1 MLTDLTFNELYYI
14 CCHLRERD
22 AAEIYGMRPHD
33 NPLQLAYEANH
44 MIRNQGRGK
53 ISWHK
58 GRPAAVAAFTESWP
72 GMWEAWMFGTDDFK
86 DALYPLMRWVRT
98 EAKDILDHCQGNRLQ
113 CDSRADYE
121 DSHNLIRSLGGKEEV
136 VLRRYG
142 KDGSDYKRFV
152 WINGEGS
159 AVTILQPHYV
169 RDVA

>member
-1 MLTDLTFNELYYI
+1 M
-14 CCHLRERD
+14 RERD

-44 MIRNQGRGK
+44 MIRNMGRGK
-53 ISWHK
+53 ISWHQGK
-58 GRPAAVAAFTESWP
+58 PAGVAAFTESWP

-86 DALYPLMRWVRT
+86 KSLFPLMRWVRS
-98 EAKDILDHCQGNRLQ
+98 EANEILTVCKGNRLQ

-121 DSHNLIRSLGGKEEV
+121 DSHDLIRSLGGKEET

-152 WINGEGS
+152 WFNGEND
-159 AVTILQPHYV
+159 AVLSPHYV
-169 RDVA
+169 RDITEKTRRIDHVHG